1 MVSISKT
8 ISVVD
13 ESGRTLESTYLRR
26 AKGLVKSGRAHWIHD
41 CGICLKS
48 DESKIV
54 SAEATDMNIQVFEY
68 IKEQIEY
75 LKQEVSKEV
84 SLNKDSQYQ
93 PEAAAKIYELKY
105 LERQQIMKLL
115 DRLFDVEVV
124 KE

>member
-1 MVSISKT
+1 MFPSDNIAMALGETPITKNKVYA
-8 ISVVD
+8 
-13 ESGRTLESTYLRR
+13 SG
-26 AKGLVKSGRAHWIHD
+26 
-41 CGICLKS
+41 
-48 DESKIV
+48 
-54 SAEATDMNIQVFEY
+54 EAADMNIQVFEY

-84 SLNKDSQYQ
+84 PLNKDSQYQ